1 MGINGVSNN
10 TSTYSS
16 AVQSTSTESAKSTS
30 TAAKKQEIPADVY
43 ESGKKDSG
51 SSKKIYKR
59 DSETINRLLSDAK
72 QRQQQMKDLVE
83 KTLAKQGLTLNKS
96 QSIFDILK
104 TGKAEFSASDIA
116 QAKKDVAEDGYW
128 GVKQTAERLYSFAYA
143 LTGGDPSKADSMM
156 AAIDKGFKQATKS
169 WGGDLPGICQQTYD
183 RVKEKMDAWKNT
195 AADSTEQVTG

>member
-30 TAAKKQEIPADVY
+30 TASKKQEIPADVY
-43 ESGKKDSG
+43 ESGKKDSD

-96 QSIFDILK
+96 QSIFDVLK
-104 TGKAEFSASDIA
+104 TGKVDFSASDIA

-128 GVKQTAERLYSFAYA
+128 GVEQTAERLYSFAYA

-195 AADSTEQVTG
+195 AADSTAQVTG

>member
-43 ESGKKDSG
+43 ESGKKDSD

-128 GVKQTAERLYSFAYA
+128 GVEQTAERLYSFAYA

-195 AADSTEQVTG
+195 AADSTAQVTG